1 MSSDKSSAALKAS
14 LIMAEGGGTPKLE
27 VVVQSAKNLINLERI
42 GKSDP
47 YCIVEY
53 KGEEQQT
60 DVINNDLNPKW
71 NKTLTFELH
80 GQAVTAN
87 ELLKITVKDH
97 EVIGRDRLLG
107 QCDVPLRN
115 VATSSGP
122 NRSCQVDI
130 KLKDG
135 SRQPTQQTIKLKVNY
150 TPPPPGTGTPGGPGI
165 PEGGGVAG
173 LTLSSLPQN
182 LSTSPEDFQVRI
194 RVVEGRQIEGSDV
207 SPVVKVTVSNQTKQT
222 RAAKHTSSPYF
233 DQLFFFNFNESPAE
247 LFTDWIEFEVSNA
260 KRFRSNSLIGMF
272 KIPVGVVY
280 IQEGHSFMRKW
291 LLLSNP
297 EDPTAGAKGYLKV
310 TMIVLG
316 PGDEAPQSGKGTEGD
331 DDVESNL
338 LRPAGVQLRPAT
350 LSLKVFQAEDIPQ
363 MDSAALEGIKN
374 LFGAGTES
382 KKLVDPYFQMEYAGK
397 KVKTKTMY
405 KTNCPE
411 WNEELKIAFQ
421 FPSMCTKIK
430 LTLKDWDRFG
440 SDDTIATVFL
450 DVSAVSWPAGAHG
463 FLPSMGPAFINFYG
477 GPREFS
483 ALPDGYDDLN
493 KGKGEGVAYRGRVL
507 MQLSTTMGEQPEDGT
522 EVIDIQEEDLPIV
535 DKFMRRRRFRLAV
548 FMLSATRMRKKDT
561 DMPISFEVS
570 VGNFGDILDTSTPP
584 SSSSTQPTN
593 AVFDGTYY
601 YYLPWGKKKPV
612 LTLLCSI
619 EDIRFRVQAYNQL
632 NSIIDTINRHLNRI
646 AVCQRAKA
654 SQEVLITLATA
665 LLDAVILNCKKPLPA
680 PFENQ
685 AATEMDNSIAVVR
698 RVELKKIVEDAS
710 TLRSEEEAPI
720 DVETVVSK
728 AEGYVGMLGNLAQGP
743 PSSMPDIMIWMI
755 GGEKKKIA
763 YYRIPA
769 HEVLFSPNPDHRGKF
784 CGKTQT
790 IVMKYLDKK
799 DKKRLPCQLRL
810 NVWFGLQR
818 QAHLFTRQGAEG
830 VINVYAETYQNQHRG
845 IIHGW
850 EDCHGDDRQPWS
862 DVAGL
867 VPLPKDNFVPAE
879 GWKWAGPWFVDPDPS
894 MFLGKDAGFKT
905 FVEEVYEH
913 EVRQGPGRS
922 WEKDSDETK
931 HWTDS
936 SNKPAHRTDQVTCA
950 EGWEW
955 SSDWEVDLNRAVDEE
970 GWEYIVEVF
979 SGAWTGVEKQFHLCR
994 RKRWIRKRERVAEDD
1009 SKKQKELMKGGGW
1022 MCAMTWSSRFEAE
1035 EGISDMVRKRRWH
1048 RKMVPEEEAEG
1059 AFLTLGAT
1067 ALKAEGKE
1075 DKQKMGAMYA
1085 PRVMLSYEKTHVY
1098 QLRCYLYQGR
1108 DLPVMDEESLA
1119 GDLLGGNK
1127 DVSCDPFC
1135 RVSFLNHTA
1144 LTEIKRY
1151 TLNPT
1156 WDQTLIIDNIQIHA
1170 DPDKLAEDPPII
1182 FTSVLDHDPMQKA
1195 EYIGRSMSVPMVK
1208 LSGGRDP
1215 RKPRLGWYT
1224 INTREGGSAGQ
1235 LLAAFELYMDDG
1247 HLPPPPPMQEG
1258 SDTLFQV
1265 PSEIRPQMQRTGIEV
1280 LCWGVRKLKKYHLRN
1295 VTSPQCEFEIG
1306 GNVMKSPVIK
1316 SVEQNPNFPEPSIFF
1331 DVYLPSE
1338 NLYMP
1343 PMTIKVRDHRL
1354 FGRKPVVGRYVISNL
1369 TPFNLTPEQQTGPE
1383 EGGDGQPQQEEEV
1396 EPEGE
1401 PPDEGHTVLEIEPPS
1416 EEPKEQDSLL
1426 GKLAGK
1432 SKFLGGL
1439 IMPIDTIVPGDNK
1452 QATGS
1457 KSGSK
1462 SSQQPDEETEED
1474 IDWWCKF
1481 YASIGD
1487 EQQAGSY
1494 LQHGYDTMEVYDAPL
1509 ETRKEFDCLEDFTS
1523 TFFLE
1528 RGKKGDS
1535 DDEDDDESVGEVKAK
1550 FCLYPLPADPRASL
1564 PPKMLDRY
1572 PAPDPVDCVVRVYVI
1587 RAMTLQPQDMN
1598 GLADPYL
1605 QLRLGKSKKSDRDNY
1620 VPNTL
1625 EPVFGS
1631 FFELSA
1637 SIPLEKDLEIRVYDM
1652 DLISRDD
1659 LIGST
1664 VIDLENR
1671 LLTKHRGTCGLP
1683 QTYTTDGP
1691 NVWRDVQEPKAILES
1706 LAERDGID
1714 KPVYDGTNKLRFNG
1728 KTYRLETFENGKK
1741 LPKHVGPAEQRLA
1754 LHVLREQ
1761 KLVPEHVET
1770 RPLYSKMQPGLEQG
1784 RLQLWVDIFP
1794 KDLGQ
1799 PPPPVD
1805 VTPRQ
1810 AQKYELRV
1818 IIWNTADVYLEET
1831 SITGEQMSD
1840 IYVKGWITGLEDD
1853 KQKTDIHYRSLD
1865 GTGMFNWRFVFSFE
1879 YLPAEKMV
1887 YIAKKEHFWS
1897 LDKTVNKKPL
1907 QLNIQVWDN
1916 DKFSSDDW
1924 LGEVTLDLNELVM
1937 PATSAKKC
1945 GLHQLPS
1952 LNPEEESAGVLGF
1965 LGLGER
1971 PQPVCLF
1978 RQKTSRGWWPV
1989 FLAAEGTR
1997 ELRGKVEMTLEILTE
2012 DEAMEKE
2019 AGKGQKDPNM
2029 NPTLEKPKRPS
2040 TSFLWFTSPF
2050 RTLRIIIWRNY
2061 KWYIIGG
2068 LIILLLA
2075 AIILLFMYNMPG
2087 YIAKKIIGA

>member
-1 MSSDKSSAALKAS
+1 
-14 LIMAEGGGTPKLE
+14 MAEGGGTPGLE

-60 DVINNDLNPKW
+60 DVISNDLNPKW
-71 NKTLTFELH
+71 NK
-80 GQAVTAN
+80 
-87 ELLKITVKDH
+87 
-97 EVIGRDRLLG
+97 
-107 QCDVPLRN
+107 
-115 VATSSGP
+115 
-122 NRSCQVDI
+122 
-130 KLKDG
+130 
-135 SRQPTQQTIKLKVNY
+135 
-150 TPPPPGTGTPGGPGI
+150 
-165 PEGGGVAG
+165 
-173 LTLSSLPQN
+173 
-182 LSTSPEDFQVRI
+182 VRI

-207 SPVVKVTVSNQTKQT
+207 SPVVKVTVSNQIKQT

-233 DQLFFFNFNESPAE
+233 DQ
-247 LFTDWIEFEVSNA
+247 VSNA
-260 KRFRSNSLIGMF
+260 KRFRSNSLIGTF
-272 KIPVGVVY
+272 KMPIGVVY
-280 IQEGHSFMRKW
+280 IQEGHSFVRKW

-297 EDPTAGAKGYLKV
+297 EDPTGGAKGYLKV

-316 PGDEAPQSGKGTEGD
+316 PGDDAPQSGKGTEGD

-382 KKLVDPYFQMEYAGK
+382 KKLVDPYLQLEFAGK
-397 KVKTKTMY
+397 K
-405 KTNCPE
+405 
-411 WNEELKIAFQ
+411 

-440 SDDTIATVFL
+440 KDDTIATVFL
-450 DVSAVSWPAGAHG
+450 DVADVSWPAGAHG
-463 FLPSMGPAFINFYG
+463 FLPTMGPAFINFYG

-483 ALPDGYDDLN
+483 ALPDGYDELN

-522 EVIDIQEEDLPIV
+522 EVVDIQEEDLPAV
-535 DKFMRRRRFRLAV
+535 DKFMRRRRFRLAM
-548 FMLSATRMRKKDT
+548 FMLSATRMREKDT
-561 DMPISFEVS
+561 DGPITFEVS
-570 VGNFGDILDTSTPP
+570 VGNFGDVQDASTPP
-584 SSSSTQPTN
+584 SSSATQ
-593 AVFDGTYY
+593 D
-601 YYLPWGKKKPV
+601 
-612 LTLLCSI
+612 
-619 EDIRFRVQAYNQL
+619 
-632 NSIIDTINRHLNRI
+632 
-646 AVCQRAKA
+646 
-654 SQEVLITLATA
+654 
-665 LLDAVILNCKKPLPA
+665 
-680 PFENQ
+680 Q

-698 RVELKKIVEDAS
+698 RVELRKIVEDAS
-710 TLRSEEEAPI
+710 VLRSQEEAPI

-728 AEGYVGMLGNLAQGP
+728 AEGYVGMLKNLARGP

-784 CGKTQT
+784 CGKNQT
-790 IVMKYLDKK
+790 IVMKYMEKK

-810 NVWFGLQR
+810 NLWFGLQR

-830 VINVYAETYQNQHRG
+830 VINVYAETYQNQHQG
-845 IIHGW
+845 LIHGW
-850 EDCHGDDRQPWS
+850 EDCHGDDRPPWS

-894 MFLGKDAGFKT
+894 MFLGKDAGFKN

-922 WEKDSDETK
+922 WEKNKDEAK

-936 SNKPAHRTDQVTCA
+936 SNKPAGRKDQIACA

-955 SSDWEVDLNRAVDEE
+955 SSDWEADLNRAVDEE
-970 GWEYIVEVF
+970 GWEYSVELF
-979 SGAWTGVEKQFHLCR
+979 TSAWTGVEKQFHLCR
-994 RKRWIRKRERVAEDD
+994 RKRWIRKRERIAEAD
-1009 SKKQKELMKGGGW
+1009 SKKQVFKHHNVLNNDLPDILTCKYLVRLSWWMSTSHFDLCTDIHECPQQEELMKGGGW
-1022 MCAMTWSSRFEAE
+1022 MYATTWSSRFEAE
-1035 EGISDMVRKRRWH
+1035 QGFADMVRHRRWH
-1048 RKMVPEEEAEG
+1048 RKMAPEEETEG

-1067 ALKAEGKE
+1067 AMKSEGKE
-1075 DKQKMGAMYA
+1075 DKNKMGAMYA
-1085 PRVMLSYEKTHVY
+1085 PRVMLSYEKHHVY

-1108 DLPVMDEESLA
+1108 DLPVMDEETVA
-1119 GDLLGGNK
+1119 GDLLGGGGNK

-1135 RVSFLNHTA
+1135 RVCFLNHTA

-1156 WDQTLIIDNIQIHA
+1156 WDQTLIIDNIRIHA

-1182 FTSVLDHDPMQKA
+1182 FTSVLDYDAMGKP
-1195 EYIGRSMSVPMVK
+1195 EYIGRSTSVPMVK

-1215 RKPRLGWYT
+1215 RKPRLGWYPIT
-1224 INTREGGSAGQ
+1224 TREGTYAGQ
-1235 LLAAFELYMDDG
+1235 LLAAFELYLDDG
-1247 HLPPPPPMQEG
+1247 QLPPPPPLHED
-1258 SDTLFQV
+1258 SDTLFHV
-1265 PSEIRPQMQRTGIEV
+1265 PSDIRPQMQRTGIEV

-1331 DVYLPSE
+1331 DVYLPRE
-1338 NLYMP
+1338 DLYMP

-1354 FGRKPVVGRYVISNL
+1354 FGRKPVVGRCVISNL
-1369 TPFNLTPEQQTGPE
+1369 APFSVEPEQQTGAE
-1383 EGGDGQPQQEEEV
+1383 EGEDGQQQQEEEEV
-1396 EPEGE
+1396 EADGQPPEE
-1401 PPDEGHTVLEIEPPS
+1401 DHTVLEIEPPL
-1416 EEPKEQDSLL
+1416 EEPKEQ
-1426 GKLAGK
+1426 
-1432 SKFLGGL
+1432 
-1439 IMPIDTIVPGDNK
+1439 
-1452 QATGS
+1452 
-1457 KSGSK
+1457 
-1462 SSQQPDEETEED
+1462 QPDEATEED

-1494 LQHGYDTMEVYDAPL
+1494 LQHGYDTMEVYDDPL
-1509 ETRKEFDCLEDFTS
+1509 ETIKTFDYLEDFTS
-1523 TFFLE
+1523 TFHLE

-1535 DDEDDDESVGEVKAK
+1535 DDEDDDGSVGEVKAK
-1550 FCLYPLPADPRASL
+1550 FRLYPLPADPRAPL
-1564 PPKMLDRY
+1564 PPKILDRY

-1587 RAMTLQPQDMN
+1587 RALTLQPQDMN
-1598 GLADPYL
+1598 GL
-1605 QLRLGKSKKSDRDNY
+1605 
-1620 VPNTL
+1620 
-1625 EPVFGS
+1625 
-1631 FFELSA
+1631 
-1637 SIPLEKDLEIRVYDM
+1637 IPLEKDLEIRVYDM

-1664 VIDLENR
+1664 IIDLENR

-1683 QTYTTDGP
+1683 QTYTIDGP
-1691 NVWRDVQEPKAILES
+1691 NVWRDIQEPKAILES

-1714 KPVYDGTNKLRFNG
+1714 KPVYDGTNKLKFNG
-1728 KTYRLETFENGKK
+1728 NTYRLETFENEKK
-1741 LPKHVGPAEQRLA
+1741 LPKHIGPADQRLA

-1761 KLVPEHVET
+1761 DLVPEHVET

-1805 VTPRQ
+1805 VTPRL
-1810 AQKYELRV
+1810 AKKYELRV
-1818 IIWNTADVYLEET
+1818 IIWNTADVYLDET

-1865 GTGMFNWRFVFSFE
+1865 GTGMFNWRFVFPFE

-1897 LDKTVNKKPL
+1897 LDKTVAKKPL

-1916 DKFSSDDW
+1916 DKFSFDDW

-1952 LNPEEESAGVLGF
+1952 LNPDEESEGVLGF
-1965 LGLGER
+1965 LGLRDR

-1989 FLAAEGTR
+1989 FMAAEGTR

-2029 NPTLEKPKRPS
+2029 NPTLEKPNRPS

-2068 LIILLLA
+2068 LIILLIA
-2075 AIILLFMYNMPG
+2075 AILLLFMYNMPG